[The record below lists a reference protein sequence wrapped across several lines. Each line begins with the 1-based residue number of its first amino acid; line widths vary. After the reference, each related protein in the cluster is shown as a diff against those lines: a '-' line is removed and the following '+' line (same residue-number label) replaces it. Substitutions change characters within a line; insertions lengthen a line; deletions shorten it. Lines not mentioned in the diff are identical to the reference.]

1 MRWGIIST
9 GHIAAKFADALR
21 ASESEHVVAAASRDA
36 ERAAVFA
43 SDYGIARGYGSYEA
57 LLADPEVEAV
67 YIGLPN
73 SMHAEWSIKTA
84 QAGKHIL
91 CEKPLAVSRAEAIT
105 MYDAARANNV
115 WLVEAFMYRFNPR
128 TLKLG
133 ELLAQRAIGDVRIIR
148 ASFGFFLS
156 DMSNVRLNADLVGG
170 ALMDVG
176 CYCVNVARLAAG
188 QAPSRVLAAAKWA
201 GSGVDETLAGTL
213 EYPGGT
219 LAQISCTLS
228 GSGHQQVQIIG
239 TDGSIDIDTAFNLP
253 ADQRGRMR
261 VHYGANPAR
270 TEDLQFAPV
279 NQYQLEAEGF
289 ARLVQAG
296 HDAAGLPD
304 MPLAE
309 TLDNMATIEAL
320 LRSAQAGHAVE
331 VEP

>member
-91 CEKPLAVSRAEAIT
+91 
-105 MYDAARANNV
+105 
-115 WLVEAFMYRFNPR
+115 
-128 TLKLG
+128 
-133 ELLAQRAIGDVRIIR
+133 
-148 ASFGFFLS
+148 
-156 DMSNVRLNADLVGG
+156 
-170 ALMDVG
+170 
-176 CYCVNVARLAAG
+176 AAG

-213 EYPGGT
+213 EYPGGA